1 MSRFSVK
8 GGKMECREY
17 QFLISAQVDG
27 EVSAAE
33 VVEVERHQASCE
45 QCAGVYRDLRTL
57 VSEAQALPLFEP
69 DQRVWTRLKAQCEA
83 GGLIHTAPSPWRGWL
98 DRIPIP
104 SGPRLAMASAALV
117 VVVML
122 ASFMAYRGLQ
132 TTSTRQSSEST
143 EAIQAE
149 NEVRRAE
156 DSYLQAIESLEK
168 ISQTRMASMDPAV
181 RGVLEDNL
189 ATIDYYI
196 DKCRETVKNE
206 PSDALAQRYLLEAY
220 RKKVD
225 LLTSI
230 VHSNVL

>member
-1 MSRFSVK
+1 MN
-8 GGKMECREY
+8 CREY

-27 EVSAAE
+27 DVSAAE
-33 VVEVERHQASCE
+33 VVEAERHQASCE

-83 GGLIHTAPSPWRGWL
+83 DGLIHTAPSPWRSWL

-122 ASFMAYRGLQ
+122 ASFLAYRGLQ
-132 TTSTRQSSEST
+132 TTSTRQSA

-168 ISQTRMASMDPAV
+168 ISQARMASMDPAV

-196 DKCRETVKNE
+196 DKCLETVKNE

>member
-1 MSRFSVK
+1 MN
-8 GGKMECREY
+8 CREY
-17 QFLISAQVDG
+17 QFSISAQVDG
-27 EVSAAE
+27 DVSAAE
-33 VVEVERHQASCE
+33 VVEAERHQASCE

-83 GGLIHTAPSPWRGWL
+83 DGLIHTAPSPWRSWL

-122 ASFMAYRGLQ
+122 ASFLAYRGLQ
-132 TTSTRQSSEST
+132 TTSTRQSA

-168 ISQTRMASMDPAV
+168 ISQARMASMDPAV

-196 DKCRETVKNE
+196 DKCLETVKNE

>member
-1 MSRFSVK
+1 MN
-8 GGKMECREY
+8 CHEY

-27 EVSAAE
+27 DVSAAE
-33 VVEVERHQASCE
+33 VVEAERHQASCE

-83 GGLIHTAPSPWRGWL
+83 DGLIHTAPSPWRSWL

-122 ASFMAYRGLQ
+122 ASFLAYRGLQ
-132 TTSTRQSSEST
+132 TTSTRQSA

-196 DKCRETVKNE
+196 DKCLETVKNE

>member
-1 MSRFSVK
+1 MN
-8 GGKMECREY
+8 CREY
-17 QFLISAQVDG
+17 EFLISAQLDG

-33 VVEVERHQASCE
+33 VVEAERHQASCE
-45 QCAGVYRDLRTL
+45 RCAGVYRDLQIL

-69 DQRVWTRLKAQCEA
+69 DRRVWARLKAQCEA
-83 GGLIHTAPSPWRGWL
+83 DGLIRISPGPWRGWL

-122 ASFMAYRGLQ
+122 ASFLAYRGLQ
-132 TTSTRQSSEST
+132 RTTTSQSA

-149 NEVRRAE
+149 NAVRRAE

-196 DKCRETVKNE
+196 DKCLETVKNE